1 MANETSTQDPD
12 VRDEEDPQT
21 LEEASPE
28 ETDDASPPESE
39 SDSTDDTPESG
50 EADAADTEI
59 TPTDTEE
66 ASEESAPEAE
76 AETADAEDE
85 TASQEPTETAEDTED
100 AAPDT
105 EADVA
110 EETDESA
117 SETPVDTEESAP
129 EADTDVAEDTD
140 REDGAHEETEEEGD
154 DEETSHRVTVEEL
167 LKAGAHFGHLTSRW
181 NPRMEKYIFMER
193 NNIHIIDL
201 MQTQVFLDEAA
212 DAARRF
218 ANRGKKIL
226 FAGTKKQAQDILRE
240 HAEECSMPHM
250 VDRWLGG
257 TMTNFQTIRKS
268 IRRMEEIE
276 RMDRDGTLDKL
287 KKKEKLMRLRE
298 HEKLENTLGGIRDMA
313 NLPGAI
319 YIVDVQREDIAV
331 SEANNLGIP
340 IIAMVDTNGNPK
352 NIDYPIP
359 VNDDALSSIEL
370 VTSTV
375 TDAIQEGLQERK
387 MEKEAKKKAAQ

>member
-1 MANETSTQDPD
+1 MADETTTPPD
-12 VRDEEDPQT
+12 TDESPDT
-21 LEEASPE
+21 DEAA
-28 ETDDASPPESE
+28 ASAVADES
-39 SDSTDDTPESG
+39 S
-50 EADAADTEI
+50 
-59 TPTDTEE
+59 
-66 ASEESAPEAE
+66 
-76 AETADAEDE
+76 ADAEAPAE
-85 TASQEPTETAEDTED
+85 APTETAEAPSQDASGQED
-100 AAPDT
+100 
-105 EADVA
+105 
-110 EETDESA
+110 
-117 SETPVDTEESAP
+117 
-129 EADTDVAEDTD
+129 ADTDDTSD
-140 REDGAHEETEEEGD
+140 DDGES
-154 DEETSHRVTVEEL
+154 SHRATIEQL
-167 LKAGAHFGHLTSRW
+167 MKAGAHYGHLTSRW
-181 NPRMEKYIFMER
+181 NPRMEKHIFMER

-201 MQTQVFLDEAA
+201 MQTQVLLDKAAEAA
-212 DAARRF
+212 KRF
-218 ANRGKKIL
+218 ARRGKKIL
-226 FAGTKKQAQDILRE
+226 FAGTKKQAQDIVRE
-240 HAEECSMPHM
+240 YAEECGMPHM